1 MLFSPRNDCPERRR
15 ELSLLLANESK
26 GTATP
31 FHETCRP
38 SPWQSGAAGFLVT
51 IGLLAAVLSLSQ
63 CLVSKNTGFAA
74 EEKLAPARVL
84 PGPGSQM
91 AAFRMSPWI
100 PKLCELPYHHKA
112 SCEMQ
117 ANVEFDFE
125 DGGDTWSNDERHVD
139 GPDRCCAICQGHL
152 ECKAWIWVRN
162 AGLFKN
168 WYRCFLKGDKPSG
181 TRARNGVISGLPPPR
196 HQLRP
201 HPKIEEANG
210 TSLYC
215 FALMRPASS
224 EQRLL
229 EMQEKHGISIFSC
242 DEAAVYSN
250 QAIQIGKY
258 TSIVINSNLKCKS
271 GGDFGKA
278 LNSWIFIEV
287 WREVINNGRYYN
299 YNWTVKA
306 DPDAAF
312 FPNRLKTMLAD
323 HLEAGYVNNCP
334 EGMHGPIEVL
344 SRKAVGA
351 LAWDYRNHE
360 NKTFPIKCV
369 HAQELSRWG
378 EDMFLDKCLMDTLE
392 VKREFDVR
400 LMCEEACGCPDW
412 FWCQNGTERVT
423 FHPFKTTQSYRNCVA
438 NAMAGAAPMPPP
450 PRPCAELGEQCGGK
464 GWRGA
469 TCCAQGLTCT
479 KKNSFYSTCKE
490 GCAGPLKQCG
500 GKTWKG
506 VTCCSHGYMCIEKDE
521 WYSQCRPP
529 WSPEFPSESSDE
541 HAPQEVS
548 DAVQSPGTVSA
559 TAPQRCAD
567 LEEQCGGDGFQGTT
581 CCTTGHTCN
590 KKNRW
595 FWQCDAT

>member
-1 MLFSPRNDCPERRR
+1 
-15 ELSLLLANESK
+15 
-26 GTATP
+26 
-31 FHETCRP
+31 
-38 SPWQSGAAGFLVT
+38 
-51 IGLLAAVLSLSQ
+51 
-63 CLVSKNTGFAA
+63 
-74 EEKLAPARVL
+74 
-84 PGPGSQM
+84 
-91 AAFRMSPWI
+91 
-100 PKLCELPYHHKA
+100 
-112 SCEMQ
+112 
-117 ANVEFDFE
+117 
-125 DGGDTWSNDERHVD
+125 
-139 GPDRCCAICQGHL
+139 
-152 ECKAWIWVRN
+152 
-162 AGLFKN
+162 
-168 WYRCFLKGDKPSG
+168 
-181 TRARNGVISGLPPPR
+181 
-196 HQLRP
+196 
-201 HPKIEEANG
+201 
-210 TSLYC
+210 
-215 FALMRPASS
+215 
-224 EQRLL
+224 
-229 EMQEKHGISIFSC
+229 
-242 DEAAVYSN
+242 
-250 QAIQIGKY
+250 
-258 TSIVINSNLKCKS
+258 
-271 GGDFGKA
+271 
-278 LNSWIFIEV
+278 
-287 WREVINNGRYYN
+287 
-299 YNWTVKA
+299 
-306 DPDAAF
+306 
-312 FPNRLKTMLAD
+312 
-323 HLEAGYVNNCP
+323 
-334 EGMHGPIEVL
+334 MHGPIEVL

-360 NKTFPIKCV
+360 NKTFPTKCV

-400 LMCEEACGCPDW
+400 LMCEEACGFPDW

-423 FHPFKTTQSYRNCVA
+423 FHPFKTKPSYRNCVA

-595 FWQCDAT
+595 FWQCDTT